1 MKKIKHIISKI
12 IASILP
18 NRVVYWT
25 LIRAYAYTTVHSYP
39 DKTPD
44 EIGFSLL
51 LKSWE
56 FKHKHSLNDRKT
68 NWKPYSQKEYEI

>member
-1 MKKIKHIISKI
+1 MKNKISKI

-18 NRVVYWT
+18 NRIMYWAI
-25 LIRAYAYTTVHSYP
+25 IRAYAYTTVHSHS

-44 EIGFSLL
+44 EIGFNLL

-56 FKHKHSLNDRKT
+56 FKHKHNLNDRKT
-68 NWKPYSQKEYEI
+68 NWKVYDHKEYNI